1 MGGFQVNPQ
10 TFLLVEQASKNLLDE
25 ETSGIMG
32 LAFQPLASTRAVP
45 FWEALTSANQLN
57 SPEFSFFLTRFI
69 SDQNAKDEEPG
80 GVFTLGGTNNTLF
93 TGEYLVLFRRRA
105 DGVLEGTW
113 VHAGS
118 TAAGSET
125 LTPTR

>member
-32 LAFQPLASTRAVP
+32 LAFQPLASPRAVP
-45 FWEALTSANQLN
+45 FWAALTSANQLN
-57 SPEFSFFLTRFI
+57 SPAFSFFLTRFI

-93 TGEYLVLFRRRA
+93 TGDIEFLNIQSN
-105 DGVLEGTW
+105 GVIDQNTFWLLPVTGT
-113 VHAGS
+113 S
-118 TAAGSET
+118 YSC
-125 LTPTR
+125 PS